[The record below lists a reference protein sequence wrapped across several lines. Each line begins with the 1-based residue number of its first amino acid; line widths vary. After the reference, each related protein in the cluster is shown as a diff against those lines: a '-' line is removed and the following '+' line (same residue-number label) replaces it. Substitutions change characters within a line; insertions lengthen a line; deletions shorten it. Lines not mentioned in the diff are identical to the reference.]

1 MEMVRRSYR
10 FRIRGLHLPEE
21 DKTGSVHINV
31 TLRRVHVTIIAL
43 EKH

>member
-10 FRIRGLHLPEE
+10 FRIRGLQLPEE
-21 DKTGSVHINV
+21 NKLGSVHINV
-31 TLRRVHVTIIAL
+31 TLRRFHVTIVAL